1 MTEETIETENDIETE
16 ETSTETETEEVVED
30 LDQDEESETD
40 ESSTDS
46 SEESEGDKP
55 EDTEIEIGVAGEDD
69 KGKKKGRNSFSKR
82 INELG
87 RKRAEESQRADLAEE
102 KAAELQELLKLKEFA
117 DKHSQDGKTETKVPV
132 RPKPE
137 DFDLFEEDEKYKTAL
152 ENYDDARVD
161 ARIAK
166 QFADNRTQTKE
177 SESIAAD
184 MRKVAARKDEHYE
197 SVNAFVDKYGVKDYE
212 DREAAVRQITG
223 DKVADQI
230 IKRCNN
236 AHLLFTKWGKNPEE
250 LHDLVTMFK
259 SDPDAALMELGAL
272 NKTAIIKNKPRAK
285 TAVDDDLEGSSIT
298 GGSSAL
304 QRKLDN
310 AYDKDDFALARKIE
324 AKAEKQ
330 GIVLK
335 RE

>member
-1 MTEETIETENDIETE
+1 MNEETIETSEEIETE
-16 ETSTETETEEVVED
+16 ETSTETEEVVED
-30 LDQDEESETD
+30 LDQDEESDTD
-40 ESSTDS
+40 ESSADS

-55 EDTEIEIGVAGEDD
+55 EDAEIEIGIAGEDD
-69 KGKKKGRNSFSKR
+69 KQKKRGRNSFSKR

-87 RKRAEESQRADLAEE
+87 KKRAEESQRADLAEE

-117 DKHSQDGKTETKVPV
+117 DKHSQDGNTETKTPV

-137 DFDLFEEDEKYKTAL
+137 EFDLFEEDDKYKTAL
-152 ENYDDARVD
+152 LDYDNARID
-161 ARIAK
+161 ARIAER
-166 QFADNRTQTKE
+166 FAENQTQTKE
-177 SESIAAD
+177 SDSIAAD

-197 SVNAFVDKYGVKDYE
+197 SVNAFVDKYGIKDYE

-259 SDPDAALMELGAL
+259 TDPDAALMELGAL
-272 NKTAIIKNKPRAK
+272 NKTVIIKNKPRNKA
-285 TAVDDDLEGSSIT
+285 AIDDDLEGSSLT

-324 AKAEKQ
+324 AEADKK

>member
-1 MTEETIETENDIETE
+1 MTEETIETEDAIETE
-16 ETSTETETEEVVED
+16 ETAPETEEVIED
-30 LDQDEESETD
+30 ADQDEESDTE
-40 ESSTDS
+40 ESSADS
-46 SEESEGDKP
+46 SEESEGEKP
-55 EDTEIEIGVAGEDD
+55 EDAEIEIGVAGEDD

-117 DKHSQDGKTETKVPV
+117 DKHSQDGKTETKTPV

-152 ENYDDARVD
+152 EVYDDARVD
-161 ARIAK
+161 ARISK
-166 QFADNRTQTKE
+166 RFDENQVHTKE

-272 NKTAIIKNKPRAK
+272 NKTAIIKNKPRTK
-285 TAVDDDLEGSSIT
+285 TAVDDDFEGASIT
-298 GGSSAL
+298 GGSSAM

-310 AYDKDDFALARKIE
+310 AYEKDDFALARKIE
-324 AKAEKQ
+324 AKADKM